1 MRSPAPLWEISGIKK
16 NVAAKMLH
24 QRAGLLLFVLLF
36 SPTADAQTPASN
48 VEILQTLFGQIAA
61 RVDSM
66 VAATG
71 ERNLVLAPRAVEA
84 QSPERMLYTSLTQT
98 LAQGARKLFT
108 ASDSSDD
115 PQGAKLV
122 VQNKIVVWE
131 IAYRKMRRP
140 GWFRRAP
147 IERTIKVAVDFD
159 LRETHS
165 RRIYFQGVLAV
176 AHRDTLS
183 NMSNQI
189 ENQTL
194 PFTLGTWRNTEKR
207 AAWLEPTL
215 LTAATGAI
223 VYAFYSLRSQ

>member
-1 MRSPAPLWEISGIKK
+1 
-16 NVAAKMLH
+16 MLH
-24 QRAGLLLFVLLF
+24 QRVELLLFVLLF
-36 SPTADAQTPASN
+36 SPTAGAQTPASN

-66 VAATG
+66 VTTAG
-71 ERNLVLAPRAVEA
+71 EHKLVLAPRAVEV
-84 QSPERMLYTSLTQT
+84 QSPERLFYTALTQT
-98 LAQGARKLFT
+98 LAQDARELFT
-108 ASDSSDD
+108 ASDSSDEL
-115 PQGAKLV
+115 PGAMLL
-122 VQNKIVVWE
+122 VQNKIVLLE

-165 RRIYFQGVLAV
+165 RRISFQGVLAV
-176 AHRDTLS
+176 AHCDTLS
-183 NMSNQI
+183 NISNQI
-189 ENQTL
+189 ENQAL
-194 PFTLGTWRNTEKR
+194 PFTLGTWRKTEKR